1 MDDVNYFE
9 TDLKRQVLSETRAT
23 DSTATGKF
31 VQKQEHSLE
40 LSSLTRNV
48 GFKYDKDIW
57 GFCSD
62 IADISCFLGCSVVLL
77 GLEFWT
83 FRKAVFYLL
92 HGKSAREDFFPTDD
106 DNKTIRNVGHPKPNE
121 TTKHCRRPIFCI
133 AHP

>member
-48 GFKYDKDIW
+48 GFKYDKDI
-57 GFCSD
+57 
-62 IADISCFLGCSVVLL
+62 
-77 GLEFWT
+77 
-83 FRKAVFYLL
+83 
-92 HGKSAREDFFPTDD
+92 
-106 DNKTIRNVGHPKPNE
+106 
-121 TTKHCRRPIFCI
+121 
-133 AHP
+133 